1 MCMNIHNHPQRA
13 MQDSHALLHGW
24 SCTHSHSHTLI
35 CRHWYTCVPTCTT
48 HSATHTISHPQTQPV
63 HTGGHASPTHS
74 PRSPCALVHT
84 QPGQLVSGDVWEVVS
99 RTLRTKTTLL
109 SSFCV
114 WLFSFWALSE
124 GFCLLPAHSTPSLAC
139 LPSHSVHPALG
150 CRCEAGADGRERH
163 SQARIGP
170 TAELFTTPHPLV
182 IIVFS
187 YISI

>member
-1 MCMNIHNHPQRA
+1 MCMNICNHPQTA
-13 MQDSHALLHGW
+13 MQDSHALLHG
-24 SCTHSHSHTLI
+24 CHAPTAIVTHSHADAGTH
-35 CRHWYTCVPTCTT
+35 VPPPVT
-48 HSATHTISHPQTQPV
+48 HSATHTILHPQTQPV

-84 QPGQLVSGDVWEVVS
+84 QPGQLVSDDVWEVVS

-114 WLFSFWALSE
+114 WLFSFLALSE

-170 TAELFTTPHPLV
+170 TAELFTTPQPLV